1 MLKGCVMNTETVI
14 IIGNGFD
21 LDLGWDTS
29 YKSFYEKHD
38 GWKMHRRDEDDLFQY
53 VIKQVSGNWFDFERT
68 LHEYAL
74 HRAQNPFPKDN
85 TDKIDR
91 DIQDYNTFKTQ
102 LMDFISESSKEP
114 IKMDS
119 HAYRLLEAYV
129 EAKKN
134 KTSDKFFPIKLFSYN
149 YTPLLNVIRQIDSSV
164 KVGYIPVHGM
174 VEKRNIIFGFH
185 DDLGIPKEYRP
196 LQKSMDENY
205 MSSDVVR
212 ESLQAKTIIFFGL
225 SLGYIDGV
233 YFKNLLEQISNL
245 ANPQMINK
253 HIVFIT
259 LNRQSG
265 NYIKNNLLDAGIN
278 LQLLYN
284 SNRIDFIYTDN
295 SQKENTET
303 IFEGLLNSICK

>member
-1 MLKGCVMNTETVI
+1 MNTETVI
-14 IIGNGFD
+14 VLGNGFD

-38 GWKMHRRDEDDLFQY
+38 GWKMHKRDEDDLFQY
-53 VIKQVSGNWFDFERT
+53 VIKQVPGNWFDFERT

-74 HRAQNPFPKDN
+74 HRAQNPFQEDN
-85 TDKIDR
+85 ANKIDR

-102 LMDFISESSKEP
+102 LTDFISESSKGP
-114 IKMDS
+114 VKIDS

-129 EAKKN
+129 KAKKN
-134 KTSDKFFPIKLFSYN
+134 KTSDSFFPLKLFSYN
-149 YTPLLNVIRQIDSSV
+149 YTPLLNVIHQIDSSV
-164 KVGYIPVHGM
+164 KIGYIPVHGM
-174 VEKRNIIFGFH
+174 VEKRSIIFGFH

-205 MSSDVVR
+205 KSSDVVR

-233 YFKNLLEQISNL
+233 YFKNLFEQISNL

-253 HIVFIT
+253 RIVFIT
-259 LNRQSG
+259 LNTQSG

-295 SQKENTET
+295 NHKDKTET

>member
-1 MLKGCVMNTETVI
+1 MNTETVI
-14 IIGNGFD
+14 VIGNGFD

-53 VIKQVSGNWFDFERT
+53 VIKQVPGNWFDFERT

-74 HRAQNPFPKDN
+74 HRAQHPFPKDN
-85 TDKIDR
+85 TDNIDR

-102 LMDFISESSKEP
+102 LIDFISEGSKGP
-114 IKMDS
+114 VKKDS
-119 HAYRLLEAYV
+119 HAYRLLAAYV

-134 KTSDKFFPIKLFSYN
+134 KTSNMFFPIKLFSYN
-149 YTPLLNVIRQIDSSV
+149 YTPLLNVIHQIDSSV

-205 MSSDVVR
+205 VSSDVVR

-253 HIVFIT
+253 RIVFIT
-259 LNRQSG
+259 LNRQSD

-303 IFEGLLNSICK
+303 IFKELLNSISK

>member
-1 MLKGCVMNTETVI
+1 MNTETVI
-14 IIGNGFD
+14 VIGNGFD

-53 VIKQVSGNWFDFERT
+53 VIKQVPGNWFDFERT

-74 HRAQNPFPKDN
+74 HRAQHPFPKDN
-85 TDKIDR
+85 TDNIDR

-102 LMDFISESSKEP
+102 LIDFISEGSKGP
-114 IKMDS
+114 VKKDS
-119 HAYRLLEAYV
+119 HAYRLLAAYV

-134 KTSDKFFPIKLFSYN
+134 KTSNMFFPIKLFSYN
-149 YTPLLNVIRQIDSSV
+149 YTPLLNVIHQIDSSV

-205 MSSDVVR
+205 VSSDVVR

-233 YFKNLLEQISNL
+233 YFKNLFEQISNL

-253 HIVFIT
+253 RIVFIT

-303 IFEGLLNSICK
+303 IFKELLNSISK

>member
-1 MLKGCVMNTETVI
+1 MNTETVI
-14 IIGNGFD
+14 VIGNGFD

-53 VIKQVSGNWFDFERT
+53 VIKQVPGNWFDFERT

-91 DIQDYNTFKTQ
+91 DIQDYNSFKIQ

-114 IKMDS
+114 VKMDS
-119 HAYRLLEAYV
+119 HAYRLLAAYV

-149 YTPLLNVIRQIDSSV
+149 YTPLLNVIHQIDSSV
-164 KVGYIPVHGM
+164 KVGYIPVHGI

-185 DDLGIPKEYRP
+185 DDLRIPKEYRP

-205 MSSDVVR
+205 VSSDVVR
-212 ESLQAKTIIFFGL
+212 ESLQAKTIVFFGL

>member
-1 MLKGCVMNTETVI
+1 MNTETVI
-14 IIGNGFD
+14 VIGNGFD

-29 YKSFYEKHD
+29 YKSFYIKHD

-53 VIKQVSGNWFDFERT
+53 VIKQVPGNWFDFERT

-74 HRAQNPFPKDN
+74 HRSETPFTIGVN
-85 TDKIDR
+85 DKIDR

-102 LMDFISESSKEP
+102 LMDFISESSKGP
-114 IKMDS
+114 VKMYS

-134 KTSDKFFPIKLFSYN
+134 KTSDIFFPIKLFSYN
-149 YTPLLNVIRQIDSSV
+149 YTPLLNVIHQIDSSV
-164 KVGYIPVHGM
+164 KVGYIPVHGI

-253 HIVFIT
+253 RIVFIT

>member
-1 MLKGCVMNTETVI
+1 MNTETVI
-14 IIGNGFD
+14 VIGNGFD

-38 GWKMHRRDEDDLFQY
+38 GWIMHRRDEDDLFQY
-53 VIKQVSGNWFDFERT
+53 VIKQVPGNWFDFERT

-74 HRAQNPFPKDN
+74 HRAQHPFPKDN
-85 TDKIDR
+85 TDNIDR

-102 LMDFISESSKEP
+102 LIDFISEGSKGP
-114 IKMDS
+114 VKKDS
-119 HAYRLLEAYV
+119 HAYRLLAAYV

-134 KTSDKFFPIKLFSYN
+134 KTSNMFFPIKLFSYN
-149 YTPLLNVIRQIDSSV
+149 YTPLLNVIHQIDSSV

-185 DDLGIPKEYRP
+185 DDLGIPKEYRS

-205 MSSDVVR
+205 MSSDVIR

-253 HIVFIT
+253 RIVFIT

-278 LQLLYN
+278 LQLLYI

>member
-1 MLKGCVMNTETVI
+1 MNTETVI
-14 IIGNGFD
+14 VIGNGFD

-53 VIKQVSGNWFDFERT
+53 VIKQVPGNWFDFERT

-74 HRAQNPFPKDN
+74 HRVQNPFPKDN

-91 DIQDYNTFKTQ
+91 DIQDYNTFKIQ
-102 LMDFISESSKEP
+102 LMDFISESSKGP
-114 IKMDS
+114 VKMDS
-119 HAYRLLEAYV
+119 HAYRLLAAYV

-134 KTSDKFFPIKLFSYN
+134 KTSDNFFPIKLFSYN
-149 YTPLLNVIRQIDSSV
+149 YTPLLNVIHQIDSSV
-164 KVGYIPVHGM
+164 KVGYIPVHGI

-205 MSSDVVR
+205 VSSDVVR
-212 ESLQAKTIIFFGL
+212 ESLQAKTIVFFGL

>member
-1 MLKGCVMNTETVI
+1 MNTETVI
-14 IIGNGFD
+14 VIGNGFD

-53 VIKQVSGNWFDFERT
+53 VIKQVPGNWFDFERT

-74 HRAQNPFPKDN
+74 HRAQHPFPKDN
-85 TDKIDR
+85 TDNIDR

-102 LMDFISESSKEP
+102 LIDFISEGSKGP
-114 IKMDS
+114 VKKDS
-119 HAYRLLEAYV
+119 HAYRLLAAYV

-134 KTSDKFFPIKLFSYN
+134 KTSNMFFPIKLFSYN
-149 YTPLLNVIRQIDSSV
+149 YTPLLNVIHQIDSSV

-205 MSSDVVR
+205 VSSDVVR

-303 IFEGLLNSICK
+303 IFKELLNSISK